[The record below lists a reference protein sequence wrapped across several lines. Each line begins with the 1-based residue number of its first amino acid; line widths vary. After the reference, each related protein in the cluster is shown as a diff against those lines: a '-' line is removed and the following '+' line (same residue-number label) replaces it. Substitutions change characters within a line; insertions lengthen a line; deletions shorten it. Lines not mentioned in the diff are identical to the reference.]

1 MPGRFA
7 SRMLALAFGLALAS
21 SATAQPS
28 AQLPLPAT
36 RVGHCETTWLEARDP
51 DSGMTMR
58 GIAVLPPRAP
68 PGPWKVL
75 VLLHGLGGS
84 ARSWLEA
91 TTVVPQLAAEMRDGR
106 LAPTL
111 ILLPDGG
118 SGYWA
123 DWIDGRHPYGSL
135 VLRLLDA
142 ARSRYPLAEGKEH
155 AAIVGASMGGFGALS
170 LALREPGRFGF
181 VAALSATDLAIA
193 VADAPGRACYVNVVG
208 APASQR
214 KLDEINPIARVR
226 AGAGAGVRFLLAWGD
241 REARK
246 FKEGGALLYRAL
258 RRAKRSVKRRVVRS
272 GRHGWAR
279 AWAPLHPWWTRELR
293 AHFGAKTARP

>member
-7 SRMLALAFGLALAS
+7 SRLLALAFGLALATT
-21 SATAQPS
+21 AAAQPG
-28 AQLPLPAT
+28 APLPLPAT
-36 RVGHCETTWLEARDP
+36 QVGNCETKQLLASDP

-58 GIAVLPPRAP
+58 AIAVLPPGAP

-91 TTVVPQLAAEMRDGR
+91 TTVVPQLASEMRAGS

-118 SGYWA
+118 NGYWA

-135 VLRLLDA
+135 VLRLMDV
-142 ARSRYPLAEGKEH
+142 ARQRYPLAEGPQH

-170 LALREPGRFGF
+170 LALREPARFGM
-181 VAALSATDLAIA
+181 VVALSATDLAIA
-193 VADAPGRACYVNVVG
+193 VADAPMRACYVNVVG
-208 APASQR
+208 APASAS
-214 KLDEINPIARVR
+214 KLAEINPIARVR

-246 FKEGGALLYRAL
+246 FKEGGALLFRAL
-258 RRAKRSVKRRVVRS
+258 RRAKRRVERRVVRG
-272 GRHGWAR
+272 GRHGWQR
-279 AWAPLHPWWTRELR
+279 AWAPLHPWWTSALR